1 MGGGFGGGGANPPK
15 LLSALL
21 CLSKCAVRTGGN
33 QHSFGG
39 GGPKMFGEVKNWND
53 EKGFGFVVP
62 QGGGDDVFCHRTDVQ
77 GSGERP
83 QLARGPCPSSAN
95 EIHLHS
101 HRTCLCQRGMSNT
114 AHMRRVCDR
123 DAGPVR
129 DG

>member
-1 MGGGFGGGGANPPK
+1 MRGPA
-15 LLSALL
+15 
-21 CLSKCAVRTGGN
+21 GGN

-95 EIHLHS
+95 KFHLHS
-101 HRTCLCQRGMSNT
+101 HRQRACVSGACQTRLT
-114 AHMRRVCDR
+114 
-123 DAGPVR
+123 
-129 DG
+129 

>member
-95 EIHLHS
+95 KFHLHS
-101 HRTCLCQRGMSNT
+101 HRQRACVSGACQTRLT
-114 AHMRRVCDR
+114 
-123 DAGPVR
+123 
-129 DG
+129 